1 MWFWRKFV
9 SKCESKAHPYKYI
22 SIITSCV
29 NIIIVMHTV
38 CFAALV
44 SVTVSNAMPRMT
56 GVSSGWNE
64 VAHNCGWQNTFY
76 VVQHAGRH
84 LPKFSR
90 LTWLDDTA
98 DSDRFRPGQFS
109 RTSVLLSGF
118 VTLSEVQC
126 GIRRHELRCLPL
138 DRSLPLRVS
147 YLPAKIVRYAL
158 SLYQWVGARIH
169 SQLKTWLWQ
178 SSARGIILRDKRPRS

>member
-1 MWFWRKFV
+1 M
-9 SKCESKAHPYKYI
+9 CESKAHPYNYI

-29 NIIIVMHTV
+29 NIIIVMHIV

-56 GVSSGWNE
+56 WVSSGWNE
-64 VAHNCGWQNTFY
+64 VAHNCGWQNMFY
-76 VVQHAGRH
+76 AVQHAGRQ

-109 RTSVLLSGF
+109 RTSVLFFGF
-118 VTLSEVQC
+118 VTPKCSA
-126 GIRRHELRCLPL
+126 
-138 DRSLPLRVS
+138 VS
-147 YLPAKIVRYAL
+147 GTNYVACRLTNHYHFAFRT
-158 SLYQWVGARIH
+158 YQ
-169 SQLKTWLWQ
+169 QK
-178 SSARGIILRDKRPRS
+178 